1 MLCIFGVL
9 FTIVWRK
16 YIISKSPI
24 IKKNYTALELEEKI
38 LKILA
43 GKRRKFIS
51 PIYLRRK
58 VKFGE
63 TLEEFKSILQRLKQ
77 ENKIKFDKDDYP
89 YYNVMLS

>member
-16 YIISKSPI
+16 YIISISPI
-24 IKKNYTALELEEKI
+24 IKKNYTAIELEEKI
-38 LKILA
+38 LQILA
-43 GKRRKFIS
+43 SKRGKFIN
-51 PIYLRRK
+51 PIYLIRK
-58 VKFGE
+58 VKFGG
-63 TLEEFKSILQRLKQ
+63 TLKEFKTILQHLRE